1 VHVAHRPVGNAMK
14 RLAPLFLLALLLAPH
29 VSLAA
34 QPRITIEVR
43 IGPDGWGVAV
53 LHPPPGVSYRVVAVE
68 GDTPG
73 PGWSGAAARPLLY
86 ALLPDPRL
94 WRSLERLPVVPSPAA
109 TTPRPVTVSGSGVF
123 VAAVPGEPGGT
134 VRLVLEPV
142 ASQSPGGGGKPL
154 MVIVVPSGDIVART
168 YAEKI
173 ARLHSGDMRVLVLTT
188 SEVAARYPE
197 APEPPGA
204 CKPGRDG
211 APKYNLSLALHII
224 GMERELLGK
233 GLRYLLLIGG
243 AREVPPVYYCSP
255 ILSEL
260 VSPKEGKVP
269 SDYFYADPD
278 YDGVAEV
285 AVGRIPFTDAL
296 GLAAYYNALKTW
308 MKGGDWQRYAL
319 VTGGAPF
326 ATTLFVGEAAAS
338 MAAAEMRAMNM
349 SVDSFLLS
357 EANYRGLRL
366 AGYLGRYGLYY
377 IVAHGSGDSLLD
389 YIPGGL
395 WNYDF
400 QELLRSSEVAAGG
413 KPGVYV
419 MPACRDGYWDTDLV
433 EPPFQP
439 PSLGVALLEKGVGVA
454 YAGYARVA
462 VEVIDGVSGLSGRL
476 SVSMAGADRLLLMF
490 IKSLG
495 EAATIGDAWR
505 EALTAYLALPSSH
518 YRAYLANGEED
529 IGVLVTRSAVLL
541 GDPAAPSPWR
551 SRGSAPKAPLAAVP
565 GSVSIGA
572 AYVASTLAKYA
583 VGTVPAVNPGAEG
596 TFALDLRGA
605 CPGNVHAWG
614 LRKVLGT
621 TLIGMEELNV
631 SVVETGGGGCRL
643 LVHVPPGAPSLV
655 RITGLVNETPVAYYV
670 VAAGAYVDEKR
681 GVLVLRGL
689 DALDL
694 VGDEPLLLQVGNVTV
709 ATLQGGSTSAAIPL
723 SRLAR
728 LAGSGGAVVRLVP
741 LYASASIYGGPRV
754 AADEPKLLKLFTI
767 NVTMPQSSLGAP
779 MNYGGARGGAGG
791 AAAPASG
798 EPAVAPE
805 RGGAATAP
813 MPLLELP
820 RGVVAVALVV
830 SVLGAAAVYAAVAL
844 TRGRTASA

>member
-1 VHVAHRPVGNAMK
+1 MER
-14 RLAPLFLLALLLAPH
+14 RLGVLFLLALLLLPKA
-29 VSLAA
+29 SLAA
-34 QPRITIEVR
+34 QERLVVNVH

-53 LHPPPGVSYRVVAVE
+53 LHTPPGVSYRVVAVE
-68 GDTPG
+68 GDVPG
-73 PGWSGAAARPLLY
+73 PGWRGAAARPLLY
-86 ALLPDPRL
+86 ALLPDPGL

-109 TTPRPVTVSGSGVF
+109 VTPRPVTVGSDGFF
-123 VAAVPGEPGGT
+123 VAAVPGRPGGT

-142 ASQSPGGGGKPL
+142 AASEGSSTSTEPL
-154 MVIVVPSGDIVART
+154 MVIIVPSNDIIAKS

-173 ARLHSGDMRVLVLTT
+173 AELHSGKMRVMVLTA

-197 APEPPGA
+197 APAPPDACEPG
-204 CKPGRDG
+204 KDG
-211 APKYNLSLALHII
+211 APRYNLSLALHII

-255 ILSEL
+255 LLGEL

-278 YDGVAEV
+278 YDGAAEV

-308 MKGGDWQRYAL
+308 IRGGEWQRYAL

-326 ATTLFVGEAAAS
+326 ATTLFIGEAAAS
-338 MAAAEMRAMNM
+338 MAAARMHALNM
-349 SVDSFLLS
+349 SVDSFMLS

-389 YIPGGL
+389 YLPGGL

-413 KPGVYV
+413 EPGVYV

-433 EPPFQP
+433 KPPFKP

-454 YAGYARVA
+454 YAGFSRVA
-462 VEVIDGVSGLSGRL
+462 VEVIDGVSGVSGKL
-476 SVSMAGADRLLLMF
+476 GVSMAGADRLLLMF
-490 IKSLG
+490 IERLG
-495 EAATIGDAWR
+495 DAATLGDAWR

-518 YRAYLANGEED
+518 YRAYLATGEED
-529 IGVLVTRSAVLL
+529 IGTLVTRSAVLL

-551 SRGSAPKAPLAAVP
+551 RSGPQPKPPFAAVP
-565 GSVSIGA
+565 GSVSIGV

-583 VGTVPAVNPGAEG
+583 VGTVPAVNPGANG
-596 TFALDLRGA
+596 TFVIDFRGA
-605 CPGNVHAWG
+605 CPVNVHAWA

-621 TLIGMEELNV
+621 TLIGMEELNA
-631 SVVETGGGGCRL
+631 STLATGDRGCRL
-643 LVHVPPGAPSLV
+643 LVHVPPGAPSLIRV
-655 RITGLVNETPVAYYV
+655 SGLVNGAPVAYYV
-670 VAAGAYVDEKR
+670 VAAGAYVDKQR

-689 DALDL
+689 DALDI

-709 ATLQGGSTSAAIPL
+709 ATLQGGSTVAVIPL
-723 SRLAR
+723 SRL
-728 LAGSGGAVVRLVP
+728 SGTVGGGEAVLRLVP

-754 AADEPKLLKLFTI
+754 AEVEPKLLRLFTV
-767 NVTMPQSSLGAP
+767 NLTLPQPLRGAP
-779 MNYGGARGGAGG
+779 VSYGEGGGGGGGAAPAGPVPAPGGGGGAGPG
-791 AAAPASG
+791 LPV
-798 EPAVAPE
+798 P
-805 RGGAATAP
+805 
-813 MPLLELP
+813 ELP
-820 RGVVAVALVV
+820 RGVAALVLV
-830 SVLGAAAVYAAVAL
+830 ASVLGVAAVYAVVVL
-844 TRGRTASA
+844 TRGRGVAA